1 MAEKGERWE
10 PVVQTPDKEKRL
22 ILHAVKNEQLIQ
34 SGLDVLF
41 YPPVRI
47 HAHYVRVGADLTS
60 CSKNI

>member
-47 HAHYVRVGADLTS
+47 HAHYGELVQT
-60 CSKNI
+60 